1 MTSKAGTHW
10 QDIQEKVFMRWCTD
24 YLSERGM
31 ACNNLKED
39 FKDGLL
45 LINLLEIISAKS
57 LGRHNKHPRVI
68 NQKLENLNI
77 CIDFIKSE
85 GLKLV
90 NIGSEDING
99 GNLRIILGLIWTLI
113 LRYEIQCGGAGGD
126 NTGANSLLEWV
137 RSKIPEYDIKNF
149 TKNWCDGKAICALTN
164 AMKPGLIP
172 GHWEKDP
179 ANKFDNAKEGIDT
192 AHKALNVDPLIMPD
206 EMNNPKVDKLS
217 MMTYIAQFRN
227 IDLDDLNKPS
237 DASRCQAFGPGL
249 VEGLAGEAAPFTVV
263 VPTDADGALAIKVEG
278 PTDAAEVTVKKHDDG
293 HYDVE
298 YMPTTPGTYKVHV
311 TLDGEHIPGSVFT
324 VEITEEESLG
334 GEGKIRVFYSTTSS
348 REKGRRDRHAL
359 EKLLQGKQV
368 HLRDNFEPWYAVDI
382 MDKSDRDRVFKKAGT
397 RDLPIIFVNDVY
409 IGDYDKCM
417 ELEDQQKLDDVL
429 MVKGAALVTEEEHK
443 ARLKNMDACAGEEQ
457 KEAEE
462 TPAATSAPVAV
473 VSAPAAAVK
482 PAAPTK
488 AAPAA
493 PAGAAPQ
500 AKFCTQC
507 GTKNGAGKFCQNCG
521 AKL

>member
-1 MTSKAGTHW
+1 MTSNAGTHW

-31 ACNNLKED
+31 ACNDLKTD

-77 CIDFIKSE
+77 CIDFIKAE

-113 LRYEIQCGGAGGD
+113 LRYEIQCGGQADGS
-126 NTGANSLLEWV
+126 TGANALLEWV

-149 TKNWCDGKAICALTN
+149 TKNWNDGRAICALTN

-172 GHWEKDP
+172 DHRDKDP
-179 ANKFDNAKEGIDT
+179 LNKFDNAKQGIDT
-192 AHKALNVDPLIMPD
+192 ASKALAVDPLIMPD

-227 IDLDDLNKPS
+227 INLDDVNKPS
-237 DASRCQAFGPGL
+237 DASRCQAYGPGL
-249 VEGLAGEAAPFTVV
+249 VEGIANDKAPFTVV
-263 VPTDADGALAIKVEG
+263 VPTDAEGKLEIKVEG
-278 PTDAAEVTVKKHDDG
+278 PNDAAAVTVVKKDNG
-293 HYDVE
+293 YYEVE
-298 YMPTTPGTYKVHV
+298 YLPTTPGTYKVHV
-311 TLDGEHIPGSVFT
+311 TLGGEHIPGSIFT

-348 REKGRRDRHAL
+348 SEKGRRDRFSL
-359 EKLLQGKQV
+359 EKLLQGKNV
-368 HLRDNFEPWYAVDI
+368 HLRDNFEPWYAVDV

-397 RDLPIIFVNDVY
+397 RALPIIFVNDVY

-417 ELEDQQKLDDVL
+417 ELEDKGALDGVL

-443 ARLKNMDACAGEEQ
+443 ARLNNMDPTAGQQEE
-457 KEAEE
+457 EE
-462 TPAATSAPVAV
+462 STPAAS
-473 VSAPAAAVK
+473 VK
-482 PAAPTK
+482 PAAPKK
-488 AAPAA
+488 AAPTVPKAAPVAA
-493 PAGAAPQ
+493 PAPAPTA
-500 AKFCTQC
+500 AKFCTEC
-507 GTKNGAGKFCQNCG
+507 GAKAGGKFCPACG
-521 AKL
+521 NKL